1 MTAVAG
7 RPWIRAGWADALARG
22 FVAFLAMAAIGQM
35 LAFLAWLVAD
45 TGASAAATVRLGW
58 MYFGAFHHVAVEL
71 DVSDLDIVASG
82 AAPGS
87 TSLSIGV
94 ALLSVTAVAVFLLFL
109 AGRTVADRAGGS
121 AGARVLLGAA
131 VAPSYALPAFVAALL
146 VDVTTPL
153 RFGSFATGEL
163 HVALSPWQAL
173 VFPFAI
179 AAASGAAGG
188 FRSALGADNR
198 SEDVRRIAAAGS
210 GALRMLVVGLGLSLA
225 GLFVAGVVQPDEP
238 VALLTPSTA
247 RYFETV
253 FDRPAAG
260 LVILG
265 HHLAA
270 APNEALWTFVPAM
283 GACDGV
289 RGSASRDLL
298 CYSRFPIL
306 LETTVPALEGLAVSS
321 PFGPVIFRRA
331 PAGYLAFLLVPV
343 AASLLGGRA
352 AGRRFGASRRERVL
366 VGVTAG
372 AMFALL
378 IGVAAVLSSITVGYG
393 AAFGGDGSA
402 GWVVVGPNVVTGT
415 LCALAWGCVGGA
427 LGAATSDR
435 PRRSWGERAVPQL
448 TGDRDS

>member
-1 MTAVAG
+1 VA
-7 RPWIRAGWADALARG
+7 I
-22 FVAFLAMAAIGQM
+22 
-35 LAFLAWLVAD
+35 
-45 TGASAAATVRLGW
+45 
-58 MYFGAFHHVAVEL
+58 EL
-71 DVSDLDIVASG
+71 DVSDLDLVAPG

-94 ALLSVTAVAVFLLFL
+94 ALLSVTVVAVLLLFR
-109 AGRTVADRAGGS
+109 AARKVADRAGGS
-121 AGARVLLGAA
+121 TGGRMLLGSA
-131 VAPSYALPAFVAALL
+131 VAPSFALPAFAAALL
-146 VDVTTPL
+146 VEVTTPM

-188 FRSALGADNR
+188 FRSALGADAR
-198 SEDVRRIAAAGS
+198 SEDVRRIAAAS
-210 GALRMLVVGLGLSLA
+210 AGALRMLVAGLGLSLA

-253 FDRPAAG
+253 FDRPATG
-260 LVILG
+260 LAIFG
-265 HHLAA
+265 HHLAV
-270 APNEALWTFVPAM
+270 APNEAMWTLVPAM

-306 LETTVPALEGLAVSS
+306 LETTVPGLEGLAVSS
-321 PFGPVIFRRA
+321 LFGPVIFRRA
-331 PAGYLAFLLVPV
+331 PSGYFAFLLVPI
-343 AASLLGGRA
+343 AASLLGGRT
-352 AGRRFGASRRERVL
+352 AGRRFGESRRQRVL

-378 IGVAAVLSSITVGYG
+378 IGVGTVLSSITIGYG

-402 GWVVVGPNVVTGT
+402 GWIVIGPNVVTGT
-415 LCALAWGCVGGA
+415 LCALAWGCAGGA

-435 PRRSWGERAVPQL
+435 PRRVPV
-448 TGDRDS
+448 

>member
-1 MTAVAG
+1 VTAAAG
-7 RPWIRAGWADALARG
+7 RPWFRAGWADALARG
-22 FVAFLAMAAIGQM
+22 FVAFLSITAIGQV
-35 LAFLAWLVAD
+35 LAFLAWSVAD
-45 TGASAAATVRLGW
+45 TGASAAAVVRLGW
-58 MYFGAFHHVAVEL
+58 MYFGAFHHVAIEL
-71 DVSDLDIVASG
+71 DVSDLDLVAPG
-82 AAPGS
+82 AAPGT

-94 ALLSVTAVAVFLLFL
+94 ALLSVTAVAAYLLFR
-109 AGRTVADRAGGS
+109 AGRSVADRAGGS
-121 AGARVLLGAA
+121 VGARVLLGAG

-153 RFGSFATGEL
+153 RAGAFATGEL

-188 FRSALGADNR
+188 FRSAFGAEGR
-198 SEDVRRIAAAGS
+198 SEDVRRIAAAS
-210 GALRMLVVGLGLSLA
+210 AGAVRMLVVGLGLSLA

-247 RYFETV
+247 RYFDTV
-253 FDRPAAG
+253 FERPAAG
-260 LVILG
+260 LAILG
-265 HHLAA
+265 HHLAVV
-270 APNEALWTFVPAM
+270 PNEAVWTLVPAM

-298 CYSRFPIL
+298 CYSQFPNRL
-306 LETTVPALEGLAVSS
+306 DTTVPALQGLAVSS

-343 AASLLGGRA
+343 AATLLGGRL
-352 AGRRFGASRRERVL
+352 AGRRFGASLRERAL

-372 AMFALL
+372 AMFALS
-378 IGVAAVLSSITVGYG
+378 IGVLSVLSSITVGYG

-402 GWVVVGPNVVTGT
+402 GWIVVGPNVVTGT
-415 LCALAWGCVGGA
+415 LCALAWGCAGGA

-435 PRRSWGERAVPQL
+435 PHRSRA
-448 TGDRDS
+448 

>member
-7 RPWIRAGWADALARG
+7 RPRIRAGWADAIARG
-22 FVAFLAMAAIGQM
+22 SLVFLAMSAIGQA
-35 LAFLAWLVAD
+35 LAFLAWSVAD
-45 TGASAAATVRLGW
+45 TGASATAAVRLGW
-58 MYFGAFHHVAVEL
+58 MYFGASHHVAIEL
-71 DVSDLDIVASG
+71 DVSDLDLVAPG

-94 ALLSVTAVAVFLLFL
+94 ALLSVTAVAVYLLFR
-109 AGRTVADRAGGS
+109 AGRRVADRAGGS

-131 VAPSYALPAFVAALL
+131 VAPSYALWAFVAALL

-153 RFGSFATGEL
+153 RVGSFATGEL

-188 FRSALGADNR
+188 FRSAIGADGK
-198 SEDVRRIAAAGS
+198 SEDIRRIAAAS
-210 GALRMLVVGLGLSLA
+210 AGALRMLVAGLGLSLA

-253 FDRPAAG
+253 FDRPATG
-260 LVILG
+260 LAILG
-265 HHLAA
+265 HHLAV
-270 APNEALWTFVPAM
+270 APNEALWTLVPAM

-298 CYSRFPIL
+298 CYSRFPTL
-306 LETTVPALEGLAVSS
+306 LETTAPALEGLAVSS
-321 PFGPVIFRRA
+321 PFGPVIFRPA
-331 PAGYLAFLLVPV
+331 PAGYFAFLLVPV
-343 AASLLGGRA
+343 VAALLGGRA
-352 AGRRFGASRRERVL
+352 AGGRFGGSRRERML

-372 AMFALL
+372 AMFAWL
-378 IGVAAVLSSITVGYG
+378 IGVGAVLSSITIKYG
-393 AAFGGDGSA
+393 AALGGDGSA
-402 GWVVVGPNVVTGT
+402 GWIALGPNVVTGT

-435 PRRSWGERAVPQL
+435 LRRAPV
-448 TGDRDS
+448 

>member
-1 MTAVAG
+1 VTVAAG
-7 RPWIRAGWADALARG
+7 RPRVRAGWADALARG
-22 FVAFLAMAAIGQM
+22 FVALLAIAAIGQV
-35 LAFLAWLVAD
+35 LAFLAWVVAD
-45 TGASAAATVRLGW
+45 TGASASAAARLGW
-58 MYFGAFHHVAVEL
+58 MYFGAFHHVAIEL
-71 DVSDLDIVASG
+71 DVSDLDLVAPG

-87 TSLSIGV
+87 TSLSIGM
-94 ALLSVTAVAVFLLFL
+94 ALLSVTAVAVLLLFR
-109 AGRTVADRAGGS
+109 AGRRVADRAGGS
-121 AGARVLLGAA
+121 ARARVLLGAA
-131 VAPSYALPAFVAALL
+131 VAPSYALPAFVVALL

-153 RFGSFATGEL
+153 RVGSFATGEL

-188 FRSALGADNR
+188 FRSAFGAEGR
-198 SEDVRRIAAAGS
+198 SEDVRRIAAAS
-210 GALRMLVVGLGLSLA
+210 AGALRMLVAGLGLSFA
-225 GLFVAGVVQPDEP
+225 GLFVVGVVQPDEP

-247 RYFETV
+247 RYFDTV

-260 LVILG
+260 LAILG

-289 RGSASRDLL
+289 RGSASRDLV

-306 LETTVPALEGLAVSS
+306 LETTVPALEGLAVPT

-343 AASLLGGRA
+343 AATLLGGRLT
-352 AGRRFGASRRERVL
+352 GRRFGATRRERAL

-378 IGVAAVLSSITVGYG
+378 IGVIAVLSSITIGYG

-402 GWVVVGPNVVTGT
+402 GWIVVGPNVVTGT
-415 LCALAWGCVGGA
+415 LCALAWGCAGGA
-427 LGAATSDR
+427 LGAVTSDR
-435 PRRSWGERAVPQL
+435 PRRSPA
-448 TGDRDS
+448 

>member
-22 FVAFLAMAAIGQM
+22 FVTFLAMTAIGQV
-35 LAFLAWLVAD
+35 LAFLAWFVAD
-45 TGASAAATVRLGW
+45 TGASAAAAIRLGW
-58 MYFGAFHHVAVEL
+58 MYFGAFHHVAIEL
-71 DVSDLDIVASG
+71 DVSDLDLVAPG

-94 ALLSVTAVAVFLLFL
+94 AMLSVTAVAVLLLFR
-109 AGRTVADRAGGS
+109 AGRRVADRAGGPT
-121 AGARVLLGAA
+121 GARVLLGAA
-131 VAPSYALPAFVAALL
+131 VAPSYALPAFGAALL
-146 VDVTTPL
+146 VEVTTPL
-153 RFGSFATGEL
+153 RLGAFATGEL

-188 FRSALGADNR
+188 FRSALGSDAR
-198 SEDVRRIAAAGS
+198 SEDVRRIAAAS
-210 GALRMLVVGLGLSLA
+210 AGALRMLVAGLGLSLA
-225 GLFVAGVVQPDEP
+225 GLFVAGVIHPDEP

-253 FDRPAAG
+253 FDRPATG
-260 LVILG
+260 LAILG
-265 HHLAA
+265 HHLAV
-270 APNEALWTFVPAM
+270 APNEAVWTFVPAM

-289 RGSASRDLL
+289 RGSASVDLL

-306 LETTVPALEGLAVSS
+306 LETTIPALEGLAVSS
-321 PFGPVIFRRA
+321 PFGPVVFRRA
-331 PAGYLAFLLVPV
+331 PAGSLAFLLVP
-343 AASLLGGRA
+343 AAATLLGGRF

-378 IGVAAVLSSITVGYG
+378 IGVTAALSSITIAYG
-393 AAFGGDGSA
+393 AAFGDDGSA
-402 GWVVVGPNVVTGT
+402 GWIVLGPNVVTGT

-435 PRRSWGERAVPQL
+435 PRRSRV
-448 TGDRDS
+448 

>member
-7 RPWIRAGWADALARG
+7 RPWVRAGWADALARG
-22 FVAFLAMAAIGQM
+22 FVAFLAIAGIGQV

-45 TGASAAATVRLGW
+45 TGASASAAARLGW
-58 MYFGAFHHVAVEL
+58 MYFGAFHHVAIEL
-71 DVSDLDIVASG
+71 DVSDLDLVAPG

-87 TSLSIGV
+87 TTLSIGV
-94 ALLSVTAVAVFLLFL
+94 ALLSVTAVAVLLLFR
-109 AGRTVADRAGGS
+109 AGRRVADRTGGS
-121 AGARVLLGAA
+121 AGTRVLLGAA

-146 VDVTTPL
+146 VDVRTPL
-153 RFGSFATGEL
+153 QAGSFATGEL

-173 VFPFAI
+173 LFPFTI

-188 FRSALGADNR
+188 FRSAFGAEGR
-198 SEDVRRIAAAGS
+198 SEDVRRIAASGA

-225 GLFVAGVVQPDEP
+225 GIFVAGVVQPDEP

-247 RYFETV
+247 RYFDTV

-265 HHLAA
+265 HHLAVV
-270 APNEALWTFVPAM
+270 PNEAVWTLVPAM

-289 RGSASRDLL
+289 RGSASHDLL
-298 CYSRFPIL
+298 CYSRFPNR
-306 LETTVPALEGLAVSS
+306 LETTVPALQDLALSS

-343 AASLLGGRA
+343 AATLLGGRL
-352 AGRRFGASRRERVL
+352 AGRRFGASRRERAL
-366 VGVTAG
+366 VGVSAG
-372 AMFALL
+372 AMFALS
-378 IGVAAVLSSITVGYG
+378 IGVLSVLSSITVGYD
-393 AAFGGDGSA
+393 AAFGDDGSA
-402 GWVVVGPNVVTGT
+402 GWIVVGPNVVTGT
-415 LCALAWGCVGGA
+415 LCALAWGCAGGA

-435 PRRSWGERAVPQL
+435 PHRSRA
-448 TGDRDS
+448 

>member
-7 RPWIRAGWADALARG
+7 RLWIRAGWADAIARG
-22 FVAFLAMAAIGQM
+22 FVAFLAMTAIGQA
-35 LAFLAWLVAD
+35 LAFLAWFVAD
-45 TGASAAATVRLGW
+45 TGASSAAAVRLGW
-58 MYFGAFHHVAVEL
+58 MYFGAFHHVAIEL
-71 DVSDLDIVASG
+71 DVSDLDLVAPG

-94 ALLSVTAVAVFLLFL
+94 AMLSVTAVAVFLLFR
-109 AGRTVADRAGGS
+109 AGRKVADRASG
-121 AGARVLLGAA
+121 ATVARVLLGAA
-131 VAPSYALPAFVAALL
+131 VAPSYALPAFVTALL
-146 VDVTTPL
+146 VEVTTPL

-188 FRSALGADNR
+188 FHSALGADPR
-198 SEDVRRIAAAGS
+198 SEDVRRIAAAS
-210 GALRMLVVGLGLSLA
+210 AGALRMLVVGLGLSLA
-225 GLFVAGVVQPDEP
+225 GLFVAGAVQPDGP

-253 FDRPAAG
+253 FDRPATG
-260 LVILG
+260 LAILG
-265 HHLAA
+265 HHLAV
-270 APNEALWTFVPAM
+270 APNEAVWTFVPAM

-289 RGSASRDLL
+289 RGSANRDLL

-306 LETTVPALEGLAVSS
+306 LEPTVPALESLAVSS

-331 PAGYLAFLLVPV
+331 PDGYLAFLLVPV
-343 AASLLGGRA
+343 AATLLGGRL

-378 IGVAAVLSSITVGYG
+378 IGVGAVLSSVTIGYG
-393 AAFGGDGSA
+393 AAFGDNGSA
-402 GWVVVGPNVVTGT
+402 GWIVLGPNVVTGT
-415 LCALAWGCVGGA
+415 LCALAWGCAGGA

-435 PRRSWGERAVPQL
+435 PRRVPV
-448 TGDRDS
+448 

>member
-1 MTAVAG
+1 VNAVAR
-7 RPWIRAGWADALARG
+7 RPWIRAGWADALVRG
-22 FVAFLAMAAIGQM
+22 FVAFLTMVAIGQV
-35 LAFLAWLVAD
+35 LAFLAWAVTD
-45 TGASAAATVRLGW
+45 TGASVAAAVRLGW
-58 MYFGAFHHVAVEL
+58 MYFGAFHHVAIEL
-71 DVSDLDIVASG
+71 DVSDLDLVAPG

-94 ALLSVTAVAVFLLFL
+94 ALLSVTVVAVLLLFR
-109 AGRTVADRAGGS
+109 AARKVADRAGGS
-121 AGARVLLGAA
+121 TMARILFWAA
-131 VAPSYALPAFVAALL
+131 VAPSYALPAFAAALL
-146 VDVTTPL
+146 VEVTTPM

-188 FRSALGADNR
+188 FRSALGADAR
-198 SEDVRRIAAAGS
+198 SEDVRRIAAAS
-210 GALRMLVVGLGLSLA
+210 AGALRMLVAGLGLSLA

-253 FDRPAAG
+253 FDRPATG
-260 LVILG
+260 LAILG
-265 HHLAA
+265 HHLAV
-270 APNEALWTFVPAM
+270 APNEAMWTLVPAM

-306 LETTVPALEGLAVSS
+306 LETTVPGLEGLAVSS

-331 PAGYLAFLLVPV
+331 PSGYFAFLLVPI
-343 AASLLGGRA
+343 AASLLGGRT
-352 AGRRFGASRRERVL
+352 AGRRFGASRRQRML

-378 IGVAAVLSSITVGYG
+378 IGVGTVLSSITIGYG

-402 GWVVVGPNVVTGT
+402 GWIVIGPNVVTGT
-415 LCALAWGCVGGA
+415 LCALAWGCVGGS

-435 PRRSWGERAVPQL
+435 PRRVPV
-448 TGDRDS
+448 

>member
-1 MTAVAG
+1 VTAAAG
-7 RPWIRAGWADALARG
+7 RPWFRAGWADALVRG
-22 FVAFLAMAAIGQM
+22 FVAFLSITAIGQV
-35 LAFLAWLVAD
+35 LAFLAWFVTD
-45 TGASAAATVRLGW
+45 TGAPAAAVVRLGW
-58 MYFGAFHHVAVEL
+58 MYFGAFHHVAIEL
-71 DVSDLDIVASG
+71 DVFDLDLVAPG

-87 TSLSIGV
+87 PSLSVGV
-94 ALLSVTAVAVFLLFL
+94 ALLSVTAVAVLLLFR
-109 AGRTVADRAGGS
+109 AGRGAADRAGGS
-121 AGARVLLGAA
+121 AGVRVLLGAA

-153 RFGSFATGEL
+153 RAGAFATGEL

-188 FRSALGADNR
+188 FRSAFGAEGR
-198 SEDVRRIAAAGS
+198 SEDVRRIAAAS
-210 GALRMLVVGLGLSLA
+210 AGAVRMLVVGLGLSLA

-247 RYFETV
+247 RYFDTV
-253 FDRPAAG
+253 FERPAAG

-265 HHLAA
+265 HHLAVV
-270 APNEALWTFVPAM
+270 PNEAVWTLVPAM

-298 CYSRFPIL
+298 CYSQFPNRL
-306 LETTVPALEGLAVSS
+306 DTTVPALQGLAVSS
-321 PFGPVIFRRA
+321 PLGPVIFRRA

-343 AASLLGGRA
+343 AATLLGGRL
-352 AGRRFGASRRERVL
+352 AGRRFGASRRERAF

-372 AMFALL
+372 AMFALS
-378 IGVAAVLSSITVGYG
+378 IGVLSALSSITVGYG

-402 GWVVVGPNVVTGT
+402 GWIVVGPNVVTGM
-415 LCALAWGCVGGA
+415 LCALAWGCAGGA

-435 PRRSWGERAVPQL
+435 PHRSRA
-448 TGDRDS
+448 